1 MSDTLTD
8 AVHDWASDL
17 LGFDTRQG
25 ADATPPAV
33 QAAPDTSST
42 AEGPQA
48 APAAAPAD
56 KPPPPDTPA
65 DPSKQSLY
73 IKEAGDSTDV
83 SENDIHQGQVG
94 DCFVL
99 SSVGEIAKLKPDVIK
114 KMIKDNGDGTYTVT
128 LHQQDDGIGNAWGL
142 FSHDYKE
149 VQVKVTADVP
159 AASVNRGAGQSEQD
173 GKKEIWPL
181 LLEKAYAQV
190 SGGYA
195 KIDKGGD
202 PKDVLQTLT
211 GHDADTKSVSSVS
224 LDDLKNAAKNGK
236 PMTFSTPDDKDGKKK
251 KLPFGMHGN
260 HAYIFEGLETGK
272 DGKTYV
278 RLKNPWGFDDPQ
290 LIPYDELSKAVS
302 AVSTGSFD

>member
-56 KPPPPDTPA
+56 KPPPDTPA

-114 KMIKDNGDGTYTVT
+114 KSF
-128 LHQQDDGIGNAWGL
+128 L
-142 FSHDYKE
+142 
-149 VQVKVTADVP
+149 
-159 AASVNRGAGQSEQD
+159 
-173 GKKEIWPL
+173 
-181 LLEKAYAQV
+181 
-190 SGGYA
+190 
-195 KIDKGGD
+195 
-202 PKDVLQTLT
+202 
-211 GHDADTKSVSSVS
+211 
-224 LDDLKNAAKNGK
+224 
-236 PMTFSTPDDKDGKKK
+236 
-251 KLPFGMHGN
+251 
-260 HAYIFEGLETGK
+260 
-272 DGKTYV
+272 
-278 RLKNPWGFDDPQ
+278 
-290 LIPYDELSKAVS
+290 AVWC
-302 AVSTGSFD
+302 G